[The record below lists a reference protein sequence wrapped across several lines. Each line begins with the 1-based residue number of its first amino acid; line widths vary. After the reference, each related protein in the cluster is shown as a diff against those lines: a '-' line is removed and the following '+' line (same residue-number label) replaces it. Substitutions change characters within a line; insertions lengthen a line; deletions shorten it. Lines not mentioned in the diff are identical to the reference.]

1 MTAEA
6 LVRHFWLGVG
16 TPLTAVC
23 VIPLYPAFVAF
34 LASADGQGRRRS
46 PVVLGLL
53 VLAGVVAFMGAIGV
67 VYSFVLGEAIND
79 AVETFS
85 PVAFWILAAV
95 GLVMLVRPTLFSGL
109 PTVEPPQSEY
119 PALSAFSY
127 GFFFGAII
135 IPCNPGLIAT
145 FFSTTPI
152 LYDTQLESMLG
163 FLSFG
168 VGLGTPLLGFA
179 VVSESTG
186 RKLTRLLAQ
195 HSTHV
200 YRVTGIVV
208 LGVAVYYIWFVLPTI
223 PPVLGDLLPA

>member
-1 MTAEA
+1 MTADA

-23 VIPLYPAFVAF
+23 VIPLYPAFIAF
-34 LASADGQGRRRS
+34 LASADGEGRRRS
-46 PVVLGLL
+46 PVLLGLL
-53 VLAGVVAFMGAIGV
+53 VVAGVVAFMGAIGV
-67 VYSFVLGEAIND
+67 VYSLVLGEAVNN

-85 PVAFWILAAV
+85 PVAFWILAGI
-95 GLVMLVRPTLFSGL
+95 GLTMLVRPTLFSGL

-152 LYDTQLESMLG
+152 LYDTQLGSLLG

-168 VGLGTPLLGFA
+168 LGLGTPLLGFA
-179 VVSESTG
+179 VLSESAG
-186 RKLTRLLAQ
+186 RTLTRLLAQ
-195 HSTHV
+195 HSDWV
-200 YRVTGIVV
+200 YRITGTIV
-208 LGVAVYYIWFVLPTI
+208 LAVAVYYIWFVLPTV
-223 PPVLGDLLPA
+223 PPVLAEFLSV

>member
-1 MTAEA
+1 MIVEA
-6 LVRHFWLGVG
+6 LASHYWLGVL

-23 VIPLYPAFVAF
+23 VIPLYPAFIAF
-34 LASADGQGRRRS
+34 LASADGEGRRRS

-53 VLAGVVAFMGAIGV
+53 VVAGVIAFMTTIGV
-67 VYSFVLGEAIND
+67 VYSFVLGEAVND

-85 PVAFWILAAV
+85 PVAFWILGGV
-95 GLVMLVRPTLFSGL
+95 GVVMLTRPTLFSGL
-109 PTVEPPQSEY
+109 PAVEPPQSEY

-152 LYDTQLESMLG
+152 LYDTQAASMLG

-168 VGLGTPLLGFA
+168 LGLGTPLLGFA
-179 VVSESTG
+179 LLSESVG

-208 LGVAVYYIWFVLPTI
+208 LGVSVYYIWYVLPTI
-223 PPVLGDLLPA
+223 PPVLADLAPV

>member
-1 MTAEA
+1 MTVDA
-6 LVRHFWLGVG
+6 LVRHFGLGVG
-16 TPLTAVC
+16 TPLSAVC
-23 VIPLYPAFVAF
+23 VIPLYPAFIAF
-34 LASADGQGRRRS
+34 LASADGEGRRHS

-53 VLAGVVAFMGAIGV
+53 VVAGVVAFMAAVGV

-85 PVAFWILAAV
+85 PVAFWILAGV
-95 GLVMLVRPTLFSGL
+95 GLVMLTRPTLFSGL
-109 PTVEPPQSEY
+109 PAVEPPQSEY

-152 LYDTQLESMLG
+152 LYDTQVGSMLG

-168 VGLGTPLLGFA
+168 LGLGTPLLGFA
-179 VVSESTG
+179 LVSESTG
-186 RKLTRLLAQ
+186 RRLTRLLAR
-195 HSTHV
+195 HSEHV
-200 YRVTGIVV
+200 YRVTGVIV
-208 LGVAVYYIWFVLPTI
+208 LGVAVYYIWFVLPTV
-223 PPVLGDLLPA
+223 PPVLTDLLPG

>member
-1 MTAEA
+1 MTASA

-23 VIPLYPAFVAF
+23 VIPLYPAFIAF
-34 LASADGQGRRRS
+34 LASADGEGRRRS

-53 VLAGVVAFMGAIGV
+53 VVAGVIAFMAAIGV
-67 VYSFVLGEAIND
+67 VYSFVLGEAVND

-85 PVAFWILAAV
+85 PVAFWVLAGV
-95 GLVMLVRPTLFSGL
+95 GVVMLVRPTLFSGL
-109 PTVEPPQSEY
+109 PAVEPPQSEY

-135 IPCNPGLIAT
+135 IPCNPGLIAV

-168 VGLGTPLLGFA
+168 LGLGTPLLAFSLLSQS
-179 VVSESTG
+179 VG

-195 HSTHV
+195 HSAYV
-200 YRVTGIVV
+200 YRLTGIVV
-208 LGVAVYYIWFVLPTI
+208 LGVAVYYIWFVLPTV
-223 PPVLGDLLPA
+223 PPVIGDLLPV

>member
-1 MTAEA
+1 MTVDA
-6 LVRHFWLGVG
+6 LVSHFWLGVG

-23 VIPLYPAFVAF
+23 VIPLYPAFIAF
-34 LASADGQGRRRS
+34 LASADGDGRRRS
-46 PVVLGLL
+46 PALLGLL
-53 VLAGVVAFMGAIGV
+53 VVAGVIAFMATIGV
-67 VYSFVLGEAIND
+67 VYTFVLGEAVND

-85 PVAFWILAAV
+85 PVAFWILGGV
-95 GLVMLVRPTLFSGL
+95 GLVMLTRPTLFSGL
-109 PTVEPPQSEY
+109 PAVEPPQSEY

-135 IPCNPGLIAT
+135 IPCNPGLIAV

-168 VGLGTPLLGFA
+168 LGLGTPLLAFSLLSQS
-179 VVSESTG
+179 VG

-195 HSTHV
+195 HSAYV
-200 YRVTGIVV
+200 YRATGVIV
-208 LGVAVYYIWFVLPTI
+208 LGVSVYYIWFVLPTI
-223 PPVLGDLLPA
+223 PPVISELIPV